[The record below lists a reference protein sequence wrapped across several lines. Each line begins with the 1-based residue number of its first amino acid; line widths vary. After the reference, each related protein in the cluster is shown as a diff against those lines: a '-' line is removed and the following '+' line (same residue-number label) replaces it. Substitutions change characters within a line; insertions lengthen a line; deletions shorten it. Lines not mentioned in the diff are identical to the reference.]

1 MSKKAILIL
10 ILTIQKI
17 QNQGFYTQNENSTEE
32 ENLKNT
38 KNTQNPEIS
47 ENGENEQNR
56 ETLIERI
63 KEKWADLKYNIKK
76 KYANSKLLK
85 KNRNMSNS
93 VNLKKRVKNE
103 SDSEVS
109 YNSIK
114 NIEFMESYILN
125 SKENLEILNDED
137 FEDIFNLLKKFEN
150 EGFFENKNISRQEW
164 AGLYDYFEDLSE
176 KEKNEICKKI
186 KKKKEKN
193 KIQQEIKKENI
204 FDLEKKLK
212 KYIFE
217 ISELKIE
224 KKTNLV
230 KNIEIQNEIDKRQ
243 NFINEYLFMND
254 RIFSLLENNKKK
266 NYEKNIKNQNE
277 LKIVNF
283 NSPFSNVNFEPYNY
297 DNNYYQN

>member
-114 NIEFMESYILN
+114 NIEFMESFILN

-204 FDLEKKLK
+204 FDLEKKIK
-212 KYIFE
+212 KIYF
-217 ISELKIE
+217 
-224 KKTNLV
+224 
-230 KNIEIQNEIDKRQ
+230 
-243 NFINEYLFMND
+243 
-254 RIFSLLENNKKK
+254 
-266 NYEKNIKNQNE
+266 
-277 LKIVNF
+277 
-283 NSPFSNVNFEPYNY
+283 
-297 DNNYYQN
+297 